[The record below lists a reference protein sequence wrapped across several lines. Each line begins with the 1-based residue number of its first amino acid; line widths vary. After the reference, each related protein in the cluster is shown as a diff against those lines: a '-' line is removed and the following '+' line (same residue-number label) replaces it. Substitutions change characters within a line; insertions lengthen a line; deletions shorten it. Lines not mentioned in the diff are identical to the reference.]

1 MRSVWAFGVIALV
14 LGSLNSP
21 RCAADDAPGFRVATF
36 RCDATPPL
44 GSPTYGG
51 KPLETI
57 ETPLLAKGIV
67 LEAAEQRYVLCAV
80 DWCGLC
86 GQAHDLFRRG
96 IAQGADTDIS
106 RVAVHTVHQ
115 HTAPYIS
122 VGDITI
128 RDRHGNPPQGVDPQ
142 VVRDVAARLEQAVSA
157 SLETLQPFDTVG
169 HGQAKVDRV
178 ASARRIWKD
187 GKILTRWS
195 SCTDPALRAEP
206 EGNIDP
212 MLKTITLAAGK
223 KPLVRIHYY
232 TTHPQSFYGDPRVC
246 YDVPGFARERL
257 EEQEGVFQIYFT
269 GCAGDV
275 VMGKYNDRT
284 PQARSELTDRLFA
297 GMQASIQAT
306 AFAPVNRLAWRS
318 IPLSLPPK
326 QDADTAAAEDSEPN
340 ADAEAADKQR
350 MKSLRSRDPCRLAA
364 EITGCESI
372 GDRSGSDRA
381 FARRMSHRI
390 STLHSGARTKPIYRG
405 GSVWRLG
412 ARLYLPGAGIRGR
425 WLRTE
430 CLECEAGVG
439 NCAESGDS
447 AVADR
452 QLALTFPRQL
462 PDVIPMRI
470 K

>member
-350 MKSLRSRDPCRLAA
+350 MKSLRAETLAA
-364 EITGCESI
+364 WLRKSLDVSQLEIGPVQI
-372 GDRSGSDRA
+372 V
-381 FARRMSHRI
+381 H
-390 STLHSGARTKPIYRG
+390 
-405 GSVWRLG
+405 
-412 ARLYLPGAGIRGR
+412 LPG
-425 WLRTE
+425 E
-430 CLECEAGVG
+430 CLIEFQHYIREL
-439 NCAESGDS
+439 EPSQFI
-447 AVADR
+447 AVAAYGDLAPGYICQAQAFEEGGYEPSASNVKPESETVLKAAIR
-452 QLALTFPRQL
+452 QLLTAN
-462 PDVIPMRI
+462 
-470 K
+470 